1 MNFNLRNL
9 PERFRWQLRQRG
21 MRLKARC
28 MKMFYSL
35 PSVPL
40 GLIVPAVTPLFPPIV
55 DDICLPPYFGAD
67 DHDDYTPLMTL
78 VRALRPEVVLELGT
92 AFGNTVAN
100 ICYQLPDAKVYT
112 VNAPAEEQTG
122 STTTYQLNRAE
133 IGMVYRKHGFEGRV
147 TQIFANT
154 LNLDLATYFQAPVVD
169 LAVIDAC
176 HDREY
181 VLNDFAKVIC
191 FMKTSGF
198 ILLHDTSPSMKD
210 HLIGSYSACMVL
222 RRRGFDIRHLENTWW
237 AIWTDWSRLETLSFP
252 CDSSTSAGR
261 QLTVGSRKCIL

>member
-1 MNFNLRNL
+1 
-9 PERFRWQLRQRG
+9 
-21 MRLKARC
+21 
-28 MKMFYSL
+28 MKTFYGL
-35 PSVPL
+35 PSVRL
-40 GLIVPAVTPLFPPIV
+40 ELVVPGPTVVLPPII

-67 DHDDYTPLMTL
+67 DHDDYLPLMSL
-78 VRALRPEVVLELGT
+78 VRAFRPEVVLELGT

-100 ICYQLPDAKVYT
+100 ICHHLPDTKVYT

-122 STTTYQLNRAE
+122 RTTTFQLSRGE
-133 IGMVYRKHGFEGRV
+133 IGRVYRRYGFQRRV

-181 VLNDFAKVIC
+181 VLNDFAKVVC
-191 FMKTSGF
+191 FMRKNGF
-198 ILLHDTSPSMKD
+198 ILLHDTSPSMKN
-210 HLIGSYSACMVL
+210 HLIGSYSACMAL

-237 AIWTDWSRLETLSFP
+237 AMWTDWSRLALRHPSYSP
-252 CDSSTSAGR
+252 TSI
-261 QLTVGSRKCIL
+261 GSHPTMGSGKCIP